1 MKALKWLL
9 FLLCSFQ
16 FLFPTLLFAQTAE
29 AERDQSRLPIGRFV
43 QLLLGCVPLG
53 FL

>member
-16 FLFPTLLFAQTAE
+16 FLFPTLLFAQTAKLRE
-29 AERDQSRLPIGRFV
+29 TKSRLPIGWFV
-43 QLLLGCVPLG
+43 
-53 FL
+53 